1 MTAQPETSVPPRNS
15 TGAGRG
21 HSPRRFRS
29 GRNHVRRFSTADLV
43 VMTLMVAVPALI
55 VLVLIWFPA
64 LATVLLSFT
73 DWNGIGPVSDI
84 EFIGATNYVNI
95 ATIYPPFWP
104 ALQHNLIWLAVL
116 FLVATPVGMFLAV
129 LLDKQIRF
137 SRFYQTALY
146 VPVVLSLALTGF
158 VWQLIYSRDQGVL
171 NAMLGTTVDW
181 YGDPSYNLWA
191 ALVATSWKHVGYVM
205 LLYLAGL
212 KAVDPS
218 LREAAAIDGATERQ
232 TFFRIVFPVLR
243 PINVVVLVITVIE
256 ALRAFDLVWVIN
268 KGRNGL
274 EVIAALVTQ
283 NVIGEASR
291 VGFGSAMAT
300 IMLAISSVFVVIYV
314 RIVMREGR
322 Q

>member
-21 HSPRRFRS
+21 HPPRRVRS

-55 VLVLIWFPA
+55 VLVLICFPA

-181 YGDPSYNLWA
+181 YGDPSYNPWA